1 MARYSRRIGKKYK
14 RGGVEG
20 DKKPV
25 RSSSTASDSSVA
37 SATSGSTAAS
47 NPGALSHTP
56 LPIPGTSATSVATE
70 RGLGTSRYSTAYNK
84 KGGRKRRGTKRRH
97 HKRHTRRRR

>member
-47 NPGALSHTP
+47 DPGALSHTP
-56 LPIPGTSATSVATE
+56 LPIPGTSATSVAT
-70 RGLGTSRYSTAYNK
+70 GPGSGQSRYSIK
-84 KGGRKRRGTKRRH
+84 RKGGRKRRGTKRRH

>member
-1 MARYSRRIGKKYK
+1 MARYSRRLSKKYK

-20 DKKPV
+20 EKKPV

-47 NPGALSHTP
+47 DPGALSYTP
-56 LPIPGTSATSVATE
+56 LPIPGTSATSVTIE
-70 RGLGTSRYSTAYNK
+70 PGRGQSRYSTAYTK
-84 KGGRKRRGTKRRH
+84 KGGRKHRGTKRRH